1 MGISW
6 TREQEK
12 VISLSGRSILVSA
25 AAGSGK
31 TAVLVERIITM
42 LTRRENPVDVDR
54 LLIVTFTEAAA
65 AEMKERI
72 RRAVEDRVE
81 KEPEN
86 EHLRR
91 QATLVHSAQIT
102 TIHSFCLSVIREHFH
117 TIDLDPAFRIGEDG
131 ELKLLRQDVLREV
144 LDGYYEKGEPSFLNL
159 VEAYGGSR
167 DDRKL
172 EGLVLKLYE
181 FCRSYPEPEKWL
193 GECRMAYQIES
204 MEDLDASVYYQCAK
218 ENVRRYLEGA
228 AELLEQ
234 GTRICNEPEGP
245 YMYEEMLESDRLVIE
260 GLMRGKGYEECCKA
274 FQSVKWSRLAS
285 NRDKQVSAEKA
296 GLVKDIRE
304 EITGTVKDIGA
315 LYFSQPGEEVLADLK
330 VCRPYIEMLVK
341 LTLDFMAAFED
352 KKRSRSMIDF
362 DDMQQYA
369 LRILTRNIDGKLAP
383 SNVAK
388 EYQEQFAEVMIDEY
402 QDSNLIQET
411 ILTSVSG
418 IWKGNYNIFMVG
430 DVKQSI
436 YRFRL
441 SRPELFMDKY
451 ERYPLEDG
459 KEQRIDLHKNFRSR
473 RQVLESVN
481 AVFRQIMTKA
491 LGGVEYDDDAALYAG
506 ASYEDAAGGETELLL
521 VDTEEAEASDAL
533 AEPGERLSARKME
546 AAAAAL
552 RIRELMADQ
561 MVTDKQ
567 TGKLRPVQY
576 RDIVILTRSMK
587 GFADVFAEVLGR
599 YGIPVC
605 AGAKEGYFD
614 TREIGLL
621 LEYLKIMNNQKQ
633 DIPLAAVLKSYFGG
647 MTDEELAQIKGEYHK
662 LRFYEAVA
670 AYRKEGTDTQI
681 REKLER
687 CLEKLEYFRN
697 MASYMALH
705 ELLERIFQETGY
717 RDYVAALPAGEQR
730 EANLYMLSEK
740 ARVFESTSYKGLFH
754 FIRYVEQLQKYEV
767 DYGEASALDEQADT
781 VQMMSIHKSKGLE
794 FPVVI
799 LAGTGKKF
807 NRQDM
812 RGNVILHASLGVGLE
827 CINLE
832 NRTKCPSFIKSVIAR
847 EELLESM
854 GEELRILYVAFTRA
868 KEKLIIMGTA
878 AEPEKKLRAA
888 ELEAEGI
895 SGGARKKLPFGR
907 LAGASGFLGWL
918 IPAIAGNKGESTV
931 KVRIL
936 CMEEVLEG
944 EVQERAVQLFT
955 RQALEEW
962 NTEQIYDEQMKFS
975 LEEQFSY
982 VYPYSQL
989 EGKKLKYTVSELK
1002 KRAYLA
1008 EEAGELLCEEE
1019 TVIPLIP
1026 KFLQTETGLTG
1037 ASRGSAYH
1045 RVMELFD
1052 FTGVYDRESVW
1063 KAVSAMEEEGK
1074 ISSEMAACVD
1084 REDILGF
1091 LNTSSGKRMTR
1102 AAGKGLLW
1110 KEQPFVLGIPMED
1123 VYPEM
1128 KGEEPETVLVQGII
1142 DVYFEEPD
1150 GLVVL
1155 DYKTDRVK
1163 SEEELKE
1170 KYQGQ
1175 LEYYARALE
1184 QITGK
1189 RVREKAIYSF
1199 TLGKEIIWS

>member
-1 MGISW
+1 MGINW
-6 TREQEK
+6 TREQQK
-12 VISLSGRSILVSA
+12 VISLSGRNILVSA

-42 LTRRENPVDVDR
+42 LTRKENPVDVDR

-72 RRAVEDRVE
+72 RRAVEERVE
-81 KEPEN
+81 KEPKN

-102 TIHSFCLSVIREHFH
+102 TIHSFCLSVIKEHFH

-144 LDGYYEKGEPSFLNL
+144 LDGYYEEGEPSFLNL

-172 EGLVLKLYE
+172 EGVVLKLYE

-193 GECRMAYQIES
+193 EECRMAYQIES
-204 MEDLDASVYYQCAK
+204 MEELDDSVYYQCAK
-218 ENVRRYLEGA
+218 ENVRRYLAGA

-234 GTRICNEPEGP
+234 GMCICNEPEGP

-260 GLMRGKGYEECCKA
+260 GLMSGKGYEECCRA
-274 FQSVKWSRLAS
+274 FQSVKWSRLAP

-304 EITGTVKDIGA
+304 EVKGTVKDIGA

-341 LTLDFMAAFED
+341 LTLDFMAAFEE
-352 KKRSRSMIDF
+352 KKCSRSMIDF

-369 LRILTRNIDGKLAP
+369 LRILTRNADGKLEP
-383 SNVAK
+383 SDVAK
-388 EYQEQFAEVMIDEY
+388 EYQEQFTEVMIDEY

-451 ERYPLEDG
+451 ERYSLEDG

-491 LGGVEYDDDAALYAG
+491 LGGVEYDDDAALYVG
-506 ASYEDAAGGETELLL
+506 ASYDDTEGSETELLL
-521 VDTEEAEASDAL
+521 VDTEEGEASEAL
-533 AEPGERLSARKME
+533 TEPGERMSGRKME

-552 RIRELMADQ
+552 RIKELMADQ
-561 MVTDKQ
+561 MVTDRQ

-587 GFADVFAEVLGR
+587 GFADVFAEVLGG

-621 LEYLKIMNNQKQ
+621 LEYLKVMNNQKQ

-647 MTDEELAQIKGEYHK
+647 VTDEELAQIKGEYQK
-662 LRFYEAVA
+662 LRFYEAAA
-670 AYRKEGTDTQI
+670 AYRKEGADMQI

-687 CLEKLEYFRN
+687 CLGKLEYFRN

-740 ARVFESTSYKGLFH
+740 ARAFESTSYKGLFH
-754 FIRYVEQLQKYEV
+754 FIRYVEQLQKYEI
-767 DYGEASALDEQADT
+767 DYGEASALEEQADT

-794 FPVVI
+794 FPIVI
-799 LAGTGKKF
+799 VAGMGKRF

-812 RGNVILHASLGVGLE
+812 RGNVILHASLGAGLE
-827 CINLE
+827 CIDLE

-854 GEELRILYVAFTRA
+854 GEELRVLYVAFTRA

-888 ELEAEGI
+888 ELASEGI
-895 SGGARKKLPFGR
+895 SGGERKKLPFGR

-918 IPAIAGNKGESTV
+918 IPAIAGKKEESSV

-936 CMEEVLEG
+936 RMDEVLEG
-944 EVQERAVQLFT
+944 QVQERAVQLFT

-962 NTEQIYDEQMKFS
+962 NTEQIYDEEMKSS

-982 VYPYSQL
+982 EYPYRRL

-1052 FTGVYDRESVW
+1052 FTGGYDRESVW
-1063 KAVSAMEEEGK
+1063 KAVSGMEKEGK
-1074 ISSEMAACVD
+1074 ISSEMAACVE

-1091 LNTSSGKRMTR
+1091 LNTRSGKSMMR
-1102 AAGKGLLW
+1102 AAKKGLLW

-1128 KGEEPETVLVQGII
+1128 KGEGQETVLVQGII
-1142 DVYFEEPD
+1142 DVYFEEPE

-1155 DYKTDRVK
+1155 DYKTDRVR

-1170 KYQGQ
+1170 KYQAQ

-1189 RVREKAIYSF
+1189 RVREKVIYSF

>member
-72 RRAVEDRVE
+72 RKAVEERVE

-172 EGLVLKLYE
+172 EELVLKLYE

-193 GECRMAYQIES
+193 EECRAAYQIES

-218 ENVRRYLEGA
+218 GNVRRYLAGA
-228 AELLEQ
+228 LELLEQ
-234 GTRICNEPEGP
+234 GMLICNEPEGP
-245 YMYEEMLESDRLVIE
+245 YMYEEMLESDRLAIE
-260 GLMRGKGYEECCKA
+260 GLMRGKGYEECCRA

-304 EITGTVKDIGA
+304 EVKGTVKDIGA
-315 LYFSQPGEEVLADLK
+315 LYFSQPGEEVLTDLK

-341 LTLDFMAAFED
+341 LTLDFMVSFEE
-352 KKRSRSMIDF
+352 KKRGRNMIDF

-369 LRILTRNIDGKLAP
+369 LRILTRNVDGKLAP
-383 SNVAK
+383 SDVAE

-481 AVFRQIMTKA
+481 AIFRQIMTKA

-506 ASYEDAAGGETELLL
+506 ASYDDMTGSETELLL
-521 VDTEEAEASDAL
+521 VDTEESEISDAL
-533 AEPGERLSARKME
+533 AEPGERLSVRKME

-552 RIRELMADQ
+552 RIKELMADQ
-561 MVTDKQ
+561 MVTDRQ

-614 TREIGLL
+614 TMEIGLL
-621 LEYLKIMNNQKQ
+621 LEYLKVMNNQKQ

-647 MTDEELAQIKGEYHK
+647 MTDEELAQIKGEYQK

-670 AYRKEGTDTQI
+670 VYRKEGTDTQI

-687 CLEKLEYFRN
+687 CLGKLEYFRN

-740 ARVFESTSYKGLFH
+740 ARAFESTSYKGLFH

-794 FPVVI
+794 FPIVI
-799 LAGTGKKF
+799 VAGMGKRF

-854 GEELRILYVAFTRA
+854 GEELRVLYVAFTRA

-888 ELEAEGI
+888 ELEAEGM
-895 SGGARKKLPFGR
+895 SGGEKKKLPFGR

-918 IPAIAGNKGESTV
+918 IPAIAGNEESSV
-931 KVRIL
+931 KLRIL
-936 CMEEVLEG
+936 RMEEVLEG
-944 EVQERAVQLFT
+944 EVEERAVQLFT

-962 NTEQIYDEQMKFS
+962 DTEQIYDEEMKSS

-982 VYPYSQL
+982 LYPYSRL

-1052 FTGVYDRESVW
+1052 FTGDYDRESVW
-1063 KAVSAMEEEGK
+1063 KAVSEMEEEGK

-1091 LNTSSGKRMTR
+1091 LNTGSGRRMAR
-1102 AAGKGLLW
+1102 AARKGLLW

-1128 KGEEPETVLVQGII
+1128 KGEEQETVLVQGII
-1142 DVYFEEPD
+1142 DVYFEEPE

-1155 DYKTDRVK
+1155 DYKTDRVR
-1163 SEEELKE
+1163 SEEELRE
-1170 KYQGQ
+1170 KYQAQ

-1189 RVREKAIYSF
+1189 RVQEKAIYSF
-1199 TLGKEIIWS
+1199 TLGKEIIWN